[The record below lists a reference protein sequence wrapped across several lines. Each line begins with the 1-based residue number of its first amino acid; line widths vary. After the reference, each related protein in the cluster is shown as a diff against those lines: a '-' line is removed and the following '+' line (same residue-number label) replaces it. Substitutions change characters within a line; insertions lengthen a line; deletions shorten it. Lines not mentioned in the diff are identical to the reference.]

1 MIGGPSDNG
10 LGTPGW
16 YDLSTVVRGRL
27 HPFIRCEHDA
37 DWCGDVLSVAWAR
50 DGTRLAYSVT
60 SFAGTPSST
69 ASTSS
74 LFGPDGTS
82 GRRFRGGVG
91 S

>member
-37 DWCGDVLSVAWAR
+37 DWCGEVLSVAWAR
-50 DGTRLAYSVT
+50 DGTRIAYSVT
-60 SFAGTPSST
+60 SFARTPEFNGVHIVT
-69 ASTSS
+69 LRT
-74 LFGPDGTS
+74 
-82 GRRFRGGVG
+82 RRDFWTPVLWRVE